1 MTTKRDV
8 VESISRF
15 KGLESDVVIVVFPSL
30 EGIQQ
35 HYINSTLALVYVGLS
50 RAKSKLYLIGNRE
63 VQELCN
69 WKII

>member
-1 MTTKRDV
+1 MLLNPFLDL
-8 VESISRF
+8 
-15 KGLESDVVIVVFPSL
+15 GLESDVVIVVFPSL

-63 VQELCN
+63 VQVCN